1 MRATMIRQC
10 TQADIDT
17 IFEIVNNAA
26 QVYKG
31 IIPADRWKE
40 PYMPMEELVHEIEE
54 GVTFWG
60 YEEGEELLG
69 VMGIQNV
76 QDVTLIRHA
85 YVRSENRGKGIGSN
99 LLLYLW
105 AKADQPILI
114 GTWANAVW
122 AIGFY
127 QKHGFRLVNLDEK
140 TRLLKKYWP
149 IPERQIETSVVL
161 AEEKWFTMCN
171 ELRRGDK

>member
-17 IFEIVNNAA
+17 VFEIVNNAA

-31 IIPADRWKE
+31 IILADRWKE

-54 GVTFWG
+54 GVMFWG
-60 YEEGEELLG
+60 YEEGGELAG
-69 VMGIQNV
+69 VMGIQHV

-85 YVRSENRGKGIGSN
+85 YVRSENRGKGIGSE
-99 LLLYLW
+99 LLLYLCN
-105 AKADQPILI
+105 KVDRSILI
-114 GTWANAVW
+114 GTWADAAW

-127 QKHGFRLVNLDEK
+127 QKHGFRLVSPEEK
-140 TRLLKKYWP
+140 DRLLKKYWA